1 MRRVSNSSQWQRL
14 LHGDYD
20 SLKRDTIAGSES
32 VYSFGRADDLDEHI
46 DLVRR
51 EFSGRS
57 HLEFFHA
64 VLTILIRRAIDTAAS
79 AELFRSMWRAEC
91 AFLTERLDTRWL
103 ISACDTIIDL
113 SDNSADVAAAYAGS
127 LFMNTIKLYETE
139 ILASGGAVPSNDGP
153 QSYRAIEGRVPL
165 FDGMSAFVIGRGD
178 MIANLYER
186 ARRVCR
192 GETPAQMILAELL
205 KRANENNTVFRRF
218 AEVHLNKETIWRAP
232 GTAPG

>member
-1 MRRVSNSSQWQRL
+1 
-14 LHGDYD
+14 
-20 SLKRDTIAGSES
+20 
-32 VYSFGRADDLDEHI
+32 
-46 DLVRR
+46 
-51 EFSGRS
+51 
-57 HLEFFHA
+57 
-64 VLTILIRRAIDTAAS
+64 
-79 AELFRSMWRAEC
+79 MWRAEC

-113 SDNSADVAAAYAGS
+113 SDNSADVATAYAGS

-139 ILASGGAVPSNDGP
+139 ILASGGAVPSNDGR

-186 ARRVCR
+186 ATRVCR

-218 AEVHLNKETIWRAP
+218 AEVHLNGDTLWHESRNHP
-232 GTAPG
+232 D